1 MTNLMDTHDGAG
13 YPIPHIAE
21 IVASETNPPWHARH
35 PIASYAEMSDFE
47 HINEENEISRE
58 DIANSIRKFEEL
70 SKQLEE
76 RNGNNDEEPIY
87 DGVHYEDRRMSLID
101 DLEYGRGIPLS
112 YSLEDITAHGD
123 DAALPVSEEERSKSD
138 GETEELL
145 IQREEEPIN
154 EEVRS
159 KSDGEQGEEDDDDA
173 VPLKIQAVAMN
184 KGCKLLLSNSW
195 LKTVPAEVWDLT
207 HLTELDLSANYLK
220 KISKS
225 IGNLSLLK
233 KLRLNHNQL
242 SVLPKEIFTLT
253 RLTALLLNNNS
264 LKAIPKDIKNLT
276 KLKTLDLSSNQ
287 INEIATKDGG
297 LLHLTSLIELRLR
310 NNSLTSVPIAI
321 ADTLTNL
328 QVLWL
333 EGNPLPLPKS
343 ITKKPANVLLSY
355 IKDHPQSKGKSA
367 EPIKPRTLRK
377 SPPVV
382 GIPGKSNIPHPK
394 KDMQIIAE
402 KELKKRKREQLEE
415 MRKHM
420 EVEKKVKLLEHE
432 LMLANAK
439 ALKFEEEVRKVEEQK
454 LQEPPPA
461 SPIQQQFTPQ
471 PPQLSHSQPPSP
483 FNISPIQFSQLP
495 PHMPRQHGI
504 VNSNNK
510 QVEKNMSPHNF
521 EWEIPFKELAFGP
534 RIGRGGYG
542 EVYRGMWGGTEVAIK
557 MLFTDNMS
565 AKLITDLRNEV
576 ELLCKLRHPN
586 IVLFMGACTE
596 PETPCIVTEYLGRGS
611 LANILGDESVDIDW
625 GLRLQIGIDCARGMA
640 YLHSRHPVIIHRDL
654 KTDNL
659 LVDDNWSV
667 KVADFGLATVKS
679 RTFAKTMCGTTGWV
693 APEVL
698 AEEGYTEKA
707 DVYSFAII
715 LWEMLTRQIPYA
727 GKNTMQVVRSVDRG
741 ERLSIP
747 DNCPPDYA
755 QLITDCWATDPA
767 KRLSFA
773 EILPRIEK
781 MRANYLMQKAQE
793 ARAPTPLVTEPM
805 ALDGVSKLND
815 NNSSNNNNNN
825 AAVAHTSTDNTATRP
840 MSVDDL
846 SKQNNN
852 NNNNNTTTTNT
863 SSNSNNNNGNNNN
876 TISNNSNS
884 NSSSNNST
892 SIQGSLT

>member
-1 MTNLMDTHDGAG
+1 MVLGMTNLMSSHDGG
-13 YPIPHIAE
+13 TVYPISHLAE
-21 IVASETNPPWHARH
+21 IVEEPEAPPWPRSICH
-35 PIASYAEMSDFE
+35 PISYAEMSDFE
-47 HINEENEISRE
+47 HVSEEREISRE
-58 DIANSIRKFEEL
+58 DIENSIRKFEEL
-70 SKQLEE
+70 SKQLEG
-76 RNGNNDEEPIY
+76 RSSGDRSSNEPIY
-87 DGVHYEDRRMSLID
+87 DGTHYDDRRMSLD
-101 DLEYGRGIPLS
+101 EGLEFGRNIPLS
-112 YSLEDITAHGD
+112 CSLEDINHSVD
-123 DAALPVSEEERSKSD
+123 DAALLMSEEERSKSD

-145 IQREEEPIN
+145 QREEEPLII
-154 EEVRS
+154 EARS
-159 KSDGEQGEEDDDDA
+159 KSDGEHEEDDDDA

-184 KGCKLLLSNSW
+184 KSCKLLLSNSW

-207 HLTELDLSANYLK
+207 LLTELDLSANYLK

-225 IGNLSLLK
+225 IGNLSQLK

-242 SVLPKEIFTLT
+242 SVLPKEIWGLT

-287 INEIATKDGG
+287 INEISTKDG
-297 LLHLTSLIELRLR
+297 LLNVTSLIELRLR
-310 NNSLTSVPIAI
+310 NNLLTTIPAVI
-321 ADTLTNL
+321 ADTMTNL
-328 QVLWL
+328 QILWL

-343 ITKKPANVLLSY
+343 IIKKPAPAILTY
-355 IKDHPQSKGKSA
+355 IKEHPQNKGKPS
-367 EPIKPRTLRK
+367 EPVKPRALRK
-377 SPPVV
+377 SPPIVV
-382 GIPGKSNIPHPK
+382 PGKSNLPHGK
-394 KDMQIIAE
+394 KDMHIIAE

-454 LQEPPPA
+454 P
-461 SPIQQQFTPQ
+461 QQQQVPHPHNPPQ
-471 PPQLSHSQPPSP
+471 P
-483 FNISPIQFSQLP
+483 FSPIQFAQIP
-495 PHMPRQHGI
+495 PHVPRQHG
-504 VNSNNK
+504 VVNNK
-510 QVEKNMSPHNF
+510 VAPEKGSPSSGYLPSHNNNF
-521 EWEIPFKELAFGP
+521 EWEIPFSELTFGP

-542 EVYRGMWGGTEVAIK
+542 EVYRGVWGGTEVAIK

-565 AKLITDLRNEV
+565 AKLISDLRNEV

-611 LANILGDESVDIDW
+611 LANILLDESVDMDW

-640 YLHSRHPVIIHRDL
+640 YLHSRNPVIIHRDL

-659 LVDDNWSV
+659 LVDDNWQV

-741 ERLSIP
+741 ERLAIP
-747 DNCPPDYA
+747 ACCPPDYA
-755 QLITDCWATDPA
+755 QLINDCWNTDPV
-767 KRLSFA
+767 KRLSFVEVLA
-773 EILPRIEK
+773 RMEK
-781 MRANYLMQKAQE
+781 MRATYVLEKAKAALPPASLALKPEPMVIDDVSNKAQQE
-793 ARAPTPLVTEPM
+793 DKSGDTANIT
-805 ALDGVSKLND
+805 
-815 NNSSNNNNNN
+815 
-825 AAVAHTSTDNTATRP
+825 NTTTTTTTTAP
-840 MSVDDL
+840 MSVDNVSGL
-846 SKQNNN
+846 NNI
-852 NNNNNTTTTNT
+852 NNNNNTTTTQAED
-863 SSNSNNNNGNNNN
+863 G
-876 TISNNSNS
+876 
-884 NSSSNNST
+884 
-892 SIQGSLT
+892 LT